1 MWLFDNLLTMCEYC
15 KDVKCECH
23 CSDTK
28 IIETKRLSTCEKA
41 INYCSKCEHLIVRWV
56 MPYFT
61 VTVYSAFTNTSVT
74 GHYNLQDP

>member
-1 MWLFDNLLTMCEYC
+1 MCKYC
-15 KDVKCECH
+15 KDVRCECH

-28 IIETKRLSTCEKA
+28 IVETKWSSACEKT

-56 MPYFT
+56 MPDFT
-61 VTVYSAFTNTSVT
+61 VTVISAFTNTSVT